1 MNPKRILQV
10 TSILNIGGIESL
22 LMNIFRNIDREKFVF
37 DFLVVNEAEGF
48 FEKEILS
55 LGGRIYKIPSLKKSG
70 YFRFKKNL
78 EAFFDSHKEYTIV
91 HSHIDTFSGIVL
103 NAAKKFGV
111 RTRIAHAHSAFP
123 KYSLPEILIKG
134 FFKRSVLKSAT
145 DLFACSHEAAV
156 WLFKR
161 RFSEA
166 YVLKSGIDTK
176 SFIFSEDKRNEFRAR
191 YKIEGKF
198 VLINVGRFAKSKNH
212 TFLISIFEK
221 VTKIKEESILIL
233 VGDGNQKKKIERLV
247 EQKSLC
253 DKVLFFDTSTDVTPY
268 LNAADVYV
276 STSEYEGFGISV
288 AEAQF
293 NSLSCVISKGFPKE
307 INLFGRC
314 RFLSLKDS
322 SQVWANSIS
331 DISREKIIPQEML
344 YSSEH
349 DIKNTVNF
357 LSKFYDSK

>member
-55 LGGRIYKIPSLKKSG
+55 LGGRIYRIPSLKKSG
-70 YFRFKKNL
+70 YFGFKKNL

-103 NAAKKFGV
+103 NVAKKSGV
-111 RTRIAHAHSAFP
+111 PTRIAHAHSAFP
-123 KYSLPEILIKG
+123 KYSFPELLIKDI
-134 FFKRSVLKSAT
+134 FKSSVLKSAT
-145 DLFACSHEAAV
+145 DLFACSHEAAL
-156 WLFKR
+156 WLFKDK
-161 RFSEA
+161 SSKA

-176 SFIFSEDKRNEFRAR
+176 SFIFSEEKRKKFRTHHNL
-191 YKIEGKF
+191 EGKF

-212 TFLISIFEK
+212 SFLISIFEK
-221 VTKIKEESILIL
+221 VTKIKEESVLIL
-233 VGDGNQKKKIERLV
+233 VGDGNQKKKIERMV
-247 EQKSLC
+247 EQKALGG
-253 DKVLFFDTSTDVTPY
+253 KVLFFDTSTDVTPY

-314 RFLSLKDS
+314 TFLSLKDS
-322 SQVWANSIS
+322 SQVWAKSIS
-331 DISREKIIPQEML
+331 DISRQKEIAHERL
-344 YSSEH
+344 YTSEH
-349 DIKNTVNF
+349 DIKNTVSF